1 MKHRPPSRASGRA
14 ALALL
19 GPTPECLPLLPPP
32 PERAQHSRVS
42 RSAETMVDADG
53 GIGQP
58 WIAEGTLLRLLRRG
72 EIDAEQW
79 HAGTRFAEAFDAAG
93 LHPLRAAQLVRRIAG
108 GDLPNGAEHARRI
121 VEGALDAL
129 GGIHTPLGSVSWFVL
144 GLDLSL
150 DEWRRREGWAGRA
163 LRHETATL
171 ALVGALGVLAS
182 HFRTPG

>member
-1 MKHRPPSRASGRA
+1 MRTAIAEPSRERRRQGRVVRA
-14 ALALL
+14 TEQLAD
-19 GPTPECLPLLPPP
+19 
-32 PERAQHSRVS
+32 AQGS
-42 RSAETMVDADG
+42 
-53 GIGQP
+53 IGQP
-58 WIAEGTLLRLLRRG
+58 WIAEGTLARLLRQHQ
-72 EIDAEQW
+72 IDAEQW

-93 LHPLRAAQLVRRIAG
+93 LHPLRAAAMVRRIAG
-108 GDLPNGAEHARRI
+108 GDLPHGAEHARRT
-121 VEGALDAL
+121 VEEALDAL

-182 HFRTPG
+182 HFRTRV